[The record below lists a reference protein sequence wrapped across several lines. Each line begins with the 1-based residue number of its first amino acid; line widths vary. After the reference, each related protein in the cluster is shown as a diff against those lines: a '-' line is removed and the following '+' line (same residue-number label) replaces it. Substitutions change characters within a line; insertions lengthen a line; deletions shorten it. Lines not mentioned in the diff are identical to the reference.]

1 MKPFNNLSF
10 KEYKE
15 LLKFPA
21 YISMLAASCDD
32 KLDDVERKTA
42 IKFAHIKTFSCNPLL
57 SQFYKEADKDFENTI
72 VNINKE
78 LPSEKVYREVAI
90 KQKLSDLEKI
100 VFKLGKT
107 YALTMHQSM
116 QSFKDHV
123 SKAHNN
129 VLVDFIFPLP
139 IPGLSINY

>member
-1 MKPFNNLSF
+1 MKPFNNLSV
-10 KEYKE
+10 KENNE

-32 KLDDVERKTA
+32 KLDDEERKSA
-42 IKFAHIKTFSCNPLL
+42 IKLAHIKTFYSDPLL
-57 SQFYKEADKDFENTI
+57 TQFYKEAHKNFEKTI
-72 VNINKE
+72 LQINKK
-78 LPSEKVYREVAI
+78 LPTEKDSRKAAI
-90 KQKLSDLEKI
+90 KQKLLNLEKTVI
-100 VFKLGKT
+100 KLGKT
-107 YALTMHQSM
+107 YSLIMHQSM

-129 VLVDFIFPLP
+129 ILVDFIFPLP